1 MEELSLTLS
10 GKARESFLKWNGE
23 GHIEITRIGSG

>member
-1 MEELSLTLS
+1 MDELVLQLS
-10 GKARESFLKWNGE
+10 GKARETFLKWNGE

>member
-1 MEELSLTLS
+1 MSNLVLELSQ
-10 GKARESFLKWNGE
+10 KARETFAKWNNE